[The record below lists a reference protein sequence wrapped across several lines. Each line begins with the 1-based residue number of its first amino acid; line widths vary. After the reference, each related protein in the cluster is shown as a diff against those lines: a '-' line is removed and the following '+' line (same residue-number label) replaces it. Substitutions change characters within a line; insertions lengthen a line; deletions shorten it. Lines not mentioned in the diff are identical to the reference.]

1 MAVESITLYKL
12 IILYMLDRVSFPLS
26 NNAITGFIL
35 ETGYTD
41 LQRSSRFSESFRMMV
56 SSMLKAAGA
65 IRVIRSPTVAVKCLN
80 ISAIKYLTKSKR
92 GK

>member
-26 NNAITGFIL
+26 NNAITGFTDIL
-35 ETGYTD
+35 I

-80 ISAIKYLTKSKR
+80 ISAIKYLTKSKKR
-92 GK
+92 